1 MAHAVFIDDAYGD
14 LIDLRSYCSDYCAQ
28 TDNAYAG
35 WNGSIDFEFDVEC
48 DNCNTL
54 IPGYLESLFDAL
66 D

>member
-14 LIDLRSYCSDYCAQ
+14 LIDLRSYCSDSCAQ